1 MLEPTVIEAAVE
13 DEAIAAELGWSKSG
27 YCTEKKEW
35 MEFFFVDFIAGDLAI

>member
-27 YCTEKKEW
+27 YCTEKKR
-35 MEFFFVDFIAGDLAI
+35 MNGIFFVDFIAGDLAI